1 MEQQT
6 LNPYYELGVE
16 PGVTPQQLK
25 QAYRQS
31 VMRYHPD
38 TSSGNGNAKKFRQ
51 VTEAYQLLQKMNAYQ
66 STHAGK
72 KTVSRASNLRQKFSS
87 VFQKKRQPQTE
98 VSRPWW
104 EKISVPQEN
113 DEKIKVNR
121 QTTHLSL
128 EELINCVELSE
139 NQYVRRVALEAIAA
153 KKDKGGV
160 NYLLHL
166 LQNSDASKRTDVIK
180 ALGQCGIK
188 RVNQYLFPYVKD
200 TSIEISAAAV
210 KALERIDSANRSH
223 VIEILRSQASSWKVS
238 LIRPLSK
245 LKNQLFSVTSSKRK
259 LGGMLLRS
267 GSISEQQLEI
277 ALLMQKRFPLLL
289 GQILR
294 YLEYVTIPEIQN
306 SIASQKKSC

>member
-6 LNPYYELGVE
+6 LNPYFELGVE
-16 PGVTPQQLK
+16 PGVTQKQLK

-38 TSSGNGNAKKFRQ
+38 TSSGNGNAQKFRQ
-51 VTEAYQLLQKMNAYQ
+51 VTEAYKLLQKMNAYQ
-66 STHAGK
+66 SAHAGK

-87 VFQKKRQPQTE
+87 VFQNNKQQQKG
-98 VSRPWW
+98 VSKAWW
-104 EKISVPQEN
+104 EKSSFPKGT

-121 QTTHLSL
+121 QKTNLSM

-139 NQYVRRVALEAIAA
+139 NQYVRQVALEAIAA
-153 KKDKGGV
+153 KKNKGGV

-166 LQNSDASKRTDVIK
+166 LQNTDASKRADVIK

-200 TSIEISAAAV
+200 KSIEVSAAAV
-210 KALERIDSANRSH
+210 KALESIDSANRSY
-223 VIEILRSQASSWKVS
+223 VVEILRSQASSWKS
-238 LIRPLSK
+238 SFFRPLSK
-245 LKNQLFSVTSSKRK
+245 IKNQLYSVTSSKRK
-259 LGGMLLRS
+259 LGEMLLS
-267 GSISEQQLEI
+267 CGSISEQQLEI
-277 ALLMQKRFPLLL
+277 ALLLQKKFPLLL

-294 YLEYVTIPEIQN
+294 YLEYVSIPEIQN
-306 SIASQKKSC
+306 SIASQKKFR

>member
-6 LNPYYELGVE
+6 LNPYNELGVE

-38 TSSGNGNAKKFRQ
+38 KSSGSGNAKKFRQ

-87 VFQKKRQPQTE
+87 VFQKKRQPQTKT
-98 VSRPWW
+98 SSPWW
-104 EKISVPQEN
+104 EKISVPHEN

-139 NQYVRRVALEAIAA
+139 NHYVRQVALEAIAA

-188 RVNQYLFPYVKD
+188 RVNQYLFPYVND
-200 TSIEISAAAV
+200 TSIEISAATV

-223 VIEILRSQASSWKVS
+223 VVEILRSQASSWKVS
-238 LIRPLSK
+238 LIRPLTK

-277 ALLMQKRFPLLL
+277 ALLMQKRFRLLL

-294 YLEYVTIPEIQN
+294 YLEYVTIQEIQN

>member
-6 LNPYYELGVE
+6 LNPYNELGVE

-38 TSSGNGNAKKFRQ
+38 KSSGSGNAKKFRQ

-87 VFQKKRQPQTE
+87 VFQKKRQPQTKT
-98 VSRPWW
+98 SSPWW

-139 NQYVRRVALEAIAA
+139 NQYVRQVALEAIAA

-166 LQNSDASKRTDVIK
+166 LQNSDTSKRTDVIK

-188 RVNQYLFPYVKD
+188 RVNQYLFPYVND

-210 KALERIDSANRSH
+210 KALESIDSANRSH
-223 VIEILRSQASSWKVS
+223 IVEILRSQTSSWKVS
-238 LIRPLSK
+238 LVRPLSK
-245 LKNQLFSVTSSKRK
+245 LKFQLFSFTSSKRK

-306 SIASQKKSC
+306 SIASQKKFS

>member
-6 LNPYYELGVE
+6 LNPYNELGVE

-38 TSSGNGNAKKFRQ
+38 KSSGSGNAKKFRQ

-87 VFQKKRQPQTE
+87 VFQKKRQPQTKT
-98 VSRPWW
+98 SSPWW
-104 EKISVPQEN
+104 EKISVPHEN

-139 NQYVRRVALEAIAA
+139 NQYVRQVALEAIAA

-166 LQNSDASKRTDVIK
+166 LQNSDTSKRTDVIK

-188 RVNQYLFPYVKD
+188 RVNQYLFPYVND

-210 KALERIDSANRSH
+210 KALESIDSANRSH
-223 VIEILRSQASSWKVS
+223 IVEILRSQTSSWKVS
-238 LIRPLSK
+238 LVRPLSK
-245 LKNQLFSVTSSKRK
+245 LKFQLFSFTSSKRK

-306 SIASQKKSC
+306 SIASQKKFS